1 MNNATYVR
9 SFLFKSL
16 HEISKIDVIYMKRLR
31 IYDVPAEKWTT
42 TTTTITTTTCYTCY
56 YTATD
61 DRYKLTPGRNVMCR
75 GVQ

>member
-31 IYDVPAEKWTT
+31 IYDVPAEK
-42 TTTTITTTTCYTCY
+42 
-56 YTATD
+56 
-61 DRYKLTPGRNVMCR
+61 
-75 GVQ
+75 